1 MAYTPPR
8 PGVRPVA
15 PPPKKNNTMVIGLGV
30 AGALAVIGLGGAG
43 FLFTQQGGLKTALGV
58 HTAAATEA
66 AKIAGVAID
75 TNAPADWAALWPKV
89 NAALL
94 ALKDTSERQSVR
106 IGELEQEVEVAAG
119 LQATLQ
125 KAQTDAQRSA
135 QQVTSLTSELD
146 ALKASSAAQARDLEA
161 KLAAAQKALDDAK
174 AQLAAAPAA
183 PAVAAPAADA
193 AAPDVEAAPAPAAEA
208 PAAAADEPVA
218 PAAAPAAAVG
228 ASYTFP
234 PGRSPILKAAGY
246 DAASQTMVVTLKDDT
261 LLTYTGVPADVYER
275 LVTVPTFET
284 YYRMKIMGAFAV
296 TPDDKAAVRAVSSR
310 R

>member
-15 PPPKKNNTMVIGLGV
+15 PPPKKNNNMVIGLGV

-58 HTAAATEA
+58 HATAATEA

-89 NAALL
+89 NAALI

-161 KLAAAQKALDDAK
+161 KLAAAQKALDEAK
-174 AQLAAAPAA
+174 AQLAAAPA
-183 PAVAAPAADA
+183 VAAPVADA
-193 AAPDVEAAPAPAAEA
+193 AAPAVESAPAPAAEA
-208 PAAAADEPVA
+208 PAAAADA
-218 PAAAPAAAVG
+218 PATPAAEPAAAVG

-296 TPDDKAAVRAVSSR
+296 TPDDKAAVRAVSAR

>member
-66 AKIAGVAID
+66 ATIAGVAID

-89 NAALL
+89 NAALI

-161 KLAAAQKALDDAK
+161 KLAAAQKALDEAK
-174 AQLAAAPAA
+174 AQLAAAPA
-183 PAVAAPAADA
+183 VAAPVADA
-193 AAPDVEAAPAPAAEA
+193 AAPAVESAPAPAAEA
-208 PAAAADEPVA
+208 PAAAADAPAA

-228 ASYTFP
+228 TSYTFP

-296 TPDDKAAVRAVSSR
+296 TPDDKAAVRAVSAR